1 LVITPQAEY
10 LREASTWVQR
20 LDSTGGESLHV
31 YNVQNGKADYLA
43 TVLNAVF
50 GGGPGAAPTP
60 PSGQVAPGLESVQLS
75 APSSA
80 EQTMGSEMQSGAKTS
95 PLSLGTSL
103 SGKAPSQSGKPSS
116 GTVRAAEL
124 GKIGEQVR
132 VVADT
137 ENNALLIWAN
147 DFNYEKIMGALH
159 KLDVTRRQVLV
170 EATIAEVTLSGALQY
185 GLQWYFKNGV
195 GDYTGLGS
203 LDLKTNVKVDNVLGN
218 GFAYAITDS
227 SNFVRALFKTLAS
240 ESKLR
245 VLSSPQLMVIDN
257 QEAKILVGTQQP
269 VQGPQSVTT
278 GIVTT
283 SIQYKD
289 TGVLLQV
296 RPQIN
301 AGGLVTMDIS
311 QQVTDVG
318 PIDAA
323 TGQRSFD
330 QRTITSRVAV
340 QSGQSIFLGGLI
352 RDRQTDS
359 NRGIPVLYKLPVVG
373 ALFGSVDNIGNRT
386 ELVVLLTPRVVENNK
401 DAQEVLKSL
410 REKMKAVAPLVGNS

>member
-1 LVITPQAEY
+1 
-10 LREASTWVQR
+10 
-20 LDSTGGESLHV
+20 
-31 YNVQNGKADYLA
+31 
-43 TVLNAVF
+43 
-50 GGGPGAAPTP
+50 
-60 PSGQVAPGLESVQLS
+60 
-75 APSSA
+75 
-80 EQTMGSEMQSGAKTS
+80 
-95 PLSLGTSL
+95 
-103 SGKAPSQSGKPSS
+103 
-116 GTVRAAEL
+116 
-124 GKIGEQVR
+124 
-132 VVADT
+132 
-137 ENNALLIWAN
+137 
-147 DFNYEKIMGALH
+147 MGALH

-195 GDYTGLGS
+195 GDYTGIGS
-203 LDLKTNVKVDNVLGN
+203 LDLRTNVPITQANVLGD
-218 GFAYAITDS
+218 GFAYAVIDS

-240 ESKLR
+240 ESKLK

-269 VQGPQSVTT
+269 IKSTT
-278 GIVTT
+278 TISSGGNTIE
-283 SIQYKD
+283 SIQLKD

-323 TGQRSFD
+323 TGQRTFD